1 MSFSISSPISNLV
14 RTTKKYLTELENI
27 NIKTIEDLLLYFPRD
42 YEDRSNV
49 SEISEIQCDKK
60 NVLIGSFKSVR
71 KEKSKTGMTLVKS
84 KFIEEK
90 SQESID
96 CVWFNESIR
105 EKTLPLHTKVMIVGK
120 AKINFGNISLQ
131 SPSVQIYDGDLS
143 EGLYPIYKEH
153 SFLHQN
159 WFFRKIHEELLPYI
173 KNILIHNI
181 IPKNIAEKKNILN
194 RSHAIE
200 ILHYP
205 KNNAEL
211 KHARNTFAFEE
222 LFILQIISL
231 QKKYLAQKNN
241 YNNDEKIIL
250 NPEMIK
256 DFFKTIP
263 FTPTNAQKISLFEI
277 YKDFEKGM
285 PMQRLLEGDVG
296 SGKTFVATCSML
308 PILQRREQIAI
319 LAPTEIL
326 AIQLYNSIKN
336 TLNNEKTN
344 KFWGKWRNTENNRLE
359 FNEINIEL
367 LTGFIKGKKRNL
379 ILDNLRF
386 GEIDI
391 LIGTHAI
398 IEDNVIF
405 KNLKFVII
413 DEQHRF
419 GVKQREKLIKKGN
432 PHFLQMSATPIPRSL
447 AIVAFGDQDISVLNE
462 LPPNRKS
469 IETKVIKP
477 TERRTVELFID
488 DKITKGEQ
496 VFIIC
501 PLVEESEHFDE
512 LKSATEE
519 YLRLTEHIFPH
530 RKIVLLHG
538 KLKSKEKDEIMG
550 KFKNKE
556 FDILVSTSVIEVGI
570 DIPNASII
578 LIEGAERFG
587 LSQLHQFRGRVGRGK
602 NKSYCFLSPTKQNQN
617 ARLLAMEKTQ
627 NGFELAE
634 IDMLLRGSGEV
645 FGVKQS
651 GIPDLK
657 MANMMDGRLV
667 TEVKEMAE
675 EFLENN
681 ALESYPY
688 LLKQVEKKKES
699 LLTQ

>member
-1 MSFSISSPISNLV
+1 MALSINSSISNVI
-14 RTTKKYLTELENI
+14 RTTKKYITELEKI

-42 YEDRSNV
+42 YEDRSKI
-49 SEISEIQCDKK
+49 SEISDIRSDKK
-60 NVLIGSFKSVR
+60 NVLLGSFKSVR
-71 KEKSKTGMTLVKS
+71 KEKSKTGMILVKAML
-84 KFIEEK
+84 IEEK
-90 SQESID
+90 SGESLNCI
-96 CVWFNESIR
+96 WFNEAIR
-105 EKTLPLHTKVMIVGK
+105 EKTLPLHTKVMVTGK
-120 AKINFGNISLQ
+120 AKMNFGQISMQ
-131 SPSVQIYDGDLS
+131 SPSVQIYEGKLS

-153 SFLHQN
+153 AFLHQN
-159 WFFRKIHEELLPYI
+159 WIFRKIHEELLPAL
-173 KNILIHNI
+173 KNTHVPNI
-181 IPKNIAEKKNILN
+181 IPKDIAEKKNILN

-200 ILHYP
+200 MLHYP
-205 KNNAEL
+205 KNNSQL
-211 KHARNTFAFEE
+211 KQARDTFAFEE

-231 QKKYLAQKNN
+231 QKKYLAQQNN
-241 YNNDEKIIL
+241 ENNNEKIIF

-256 DFFKTIP
+256 DFFQTVP
-263 FTPTNAQKISLFEI
+263 FNPTNAQKIALFEI

-308 PILQRREQIAI
+308 PILQRRDQIAI

-326 AIQLYNSIKN
+326 AIQLYQSIKK
-336 TLNNEKTN
+336 TLNNEKTHT
-344 KFWGKWRNTENNRLE
+344 FWKKWRNKTNNQLE

-367 LTGFIKGKKRNL
+367 LTGYIKGKKRQS
-379 ILDNLRF
+379 ILDNLKF
-386 GEIDI
+386 GITDV
-391 LIGTHAI
+391 LVGTHAI
-398 IEDNVIF
+398 IEDSVIF
-405 KNLKFVII
+405 NNLKFVII

-462 LPPNRKS
+462 LPPHRQT

-488 DKITKGEQ
+488 DKISKGEQ

-501 PLVEESEHFDE
+501 PLVEDSEHFDE

-519 YLRLTEHIFPH
+519 YLRLAEHIFPH

-538 KLKSKEKDEIMG
+538 KLKSKEKDEIMER
-550 KFKNKE
+550 FKNKE

-587 LSQLHQFRGRVGRGK
+587 LSQLHQFRGRVGRGQ
-602 NKSYCFLSPTKQNQN
+602 NKSYCFLSPTKPNQN
-617 ARLLAMEKTQ
+617 ARLSAMEKTQ

-634 IDMLLRGSGEV
+634 IDMQLRGAGEV

-657 MANMMDGRLV
+657 IANMMDGRLV
-667 TEVKEMAE
+667 TEAKEMAE

-681 ALESYPY
+681 SLEDYPY
-688 LLKQVEKKKES
+688 LLKKVEKKKES